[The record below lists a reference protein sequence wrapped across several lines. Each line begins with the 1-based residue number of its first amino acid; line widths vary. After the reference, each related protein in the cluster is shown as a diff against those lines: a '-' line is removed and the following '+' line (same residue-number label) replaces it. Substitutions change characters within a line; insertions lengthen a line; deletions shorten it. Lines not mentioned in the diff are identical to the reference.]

1 MINTLIIDNF
11 EVCEVSEMEV
21 TELFS
26 EGLEIFKKNWIIAVP
41 LVVVEIIVGI
51 LALAIMGSMVA
62 GSGMMGTSGFQPN
75 LAAFGAFMG
84 AAFLFMIIAGVLR
97 LIAYGMTYVM
107 ADDAV
112 AGTAD
117 LNSGLQKT
125 LGNIVNLLITSII
138 LGVIVFIGMIF
149 LVLPGLI
156 AAYLLMFSIILVML
170 ENKGP
175 VDALQGSFELVKAN
189 LNDTIIFAVI
199 AIVILIIAGIIGG
212 ILGLLSPIITGTAAA
227 YILVV
232 QLLLYKE
239 LTK

>member
-1 MINTLIIDNF
+1 
-11 EVCEVSEMEV
+11 MEV

-51 LALAIMGSMVA
+51 LALAVMGSMVA
-62 GSGMMGTSGFQPN
+62 SSGMMGVSGFEPN
-75 LAAFGAFMG
+75 LAAFGALMG
-84 AAFLFMIIAGVLR
+84 AAFLFGIISGILK

-107 ADDAV
+107 ADDATS
-112 AGTAD
+112 GTAN

-125 LGNIVNLLITSII
+125 LGSVVNLLITSIL

-149 LVLPGLI
+149 LVLPGMI
-156 AAYLLMFSIILVML
+156 AAFLLMFSIILVML

-175 VDALQGSFELVKAN
+175 VEALQGSFELVKAN
-189 LNDTIIFAVI
+189 LSDTIVFAVI
-199 AIVILIIAGIIGG
+199 ALVILIIAGIIGG
-212 ILGLLSPIITGTAAA
+212 ILGPLSPIISGAATA
-227 YILVV
+227 YILMV

-239 LTK
+239 LRK

>member
-1 MINTLIIDNF
+1 M
-11 EVCEVSEMEV
+11 VV

-26 EGLEIFKKNWIIAVP
+26 KGFDIFKKNWIIAVP
-41 LVVVEIIVGI
+41 LVVVEIIMGI

-62 GSGMMGTSGFQPN
+62 SSGMIGMSGFEPN
-75 LAAFGAFMG
+75 LAAIGAFMG
-84 AAFLFMIIAGVLR
+84 AAFLFGIIAGILR

-107 ADDAV
+107 ADDAI

-125 LGNIVNLLITSII
+125 LGSIVNLLITSILI
-138 LGVIVFIGMIF
+138 GVIVFIGMIF
-149 LVLPGLI
+149 LVLPGMI
-156 AAYLLMFSIILVML
+156 AAYLLMFSLILVML

-175 VDALQGSFELVKAN
+175 VEALQGSFELVKAN
-189 LNDTIIFAVI
+189 LNDTIVFAVI
-199 AIVILIIAGIIGG
+199 AIVIMIITGIIGG
-212 ILGLLSPIITGTAAA
+212 ILGPLSPIISGAATA
-227 YILVV
+227 YILMV